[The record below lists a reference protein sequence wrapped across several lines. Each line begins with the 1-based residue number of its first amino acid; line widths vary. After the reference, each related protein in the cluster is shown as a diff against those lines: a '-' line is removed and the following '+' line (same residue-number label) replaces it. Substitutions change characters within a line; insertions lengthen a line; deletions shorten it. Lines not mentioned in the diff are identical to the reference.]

1 MSTRYEIKNLSAN
14 EAACITGV
22 PLKQVNRI
30 IDARLL
36 GNAVKKRKGARMIAG
51 KESALVCVKLAYETT
66 ALLTPKGRK
75 GMIRCLLERPD
86 ANIIRAEIVSV
97 DIRPMKK
104 DVRKGLTVLEK
115 AKKTVVT
122 NNDIL
127 DGTPCFKG
135 TRIPVHDIADMVA
148 NGDTIPDLLEAYPA
162 LTKDKIES
170 ATVYAS
176 AYPRRGRPRKVAGWE
191 KKKLLSSSK
200 IKGAITNSEQVSV
213 IAVSSVAG

>member
-1 MSTRYEIKNLSAN
+1 MTTRYGADTLSAN

-36 GNAVKKRKGARMIAG
+36 GNAVKRREGTRMIAG
-51 KESALVCVKLAYETT
+51 KESALISVKLAYETT
-66 ALLTPKGRK
+66 KLLTPKGRQR
-75 GMIRCLLERPD
+75 MIRRLLEHPD
-86 ANIIRAEIVSV
+86 VNIIRAEIVSV

-104 DVRKGLTVLEK
+104 DVRKGLTTLEK
-115 AKKTVVT
+115 VKKMIAT
-122 NNDIL
+122 NDDIL

-148 NGDTIPDLLEAYPA
+148 NGDGISDLLEAYPA

-170 ATVYAS
+170 ATIYAS
-176 AYPRRGRPRKVAGWE
+176 AYPRRGRPRKVSGWE
-191 KKKLLSSSK
+191 KKKLLSSTK
-200 IKGAITNSEQVSV
+200 INLHELPNIP
-213 IAVSSVAG
+213 